1 MSFIGNLVRATGD
14 FIYTYILIAL
24 FVAVGLYFSFKTKF
38 VQCRLI
44 GDAVKNLSERPDGNK
59 VSSFQALM
67 ISTASRV
74 GVGNIVGVT
83 GAIFFGGEGA
93 LLWMWVLA
101 LIGSVSAFVESTL
114 AQIYKVKENREFCGG
129 PAYYI
134 QKALKCR
141 WLGIVFATLL
151 IACFA
156 YGLNAMQA
164 NTISK
169 SMNYFISDYDNS
181 IYEIIVALVITALTA
196 YIIFGGVHRIGFISS
211 YIVPVMAIVYIA
223 VGLFIIIKNVGMAG
237 QILSNV
243 FSKAFSFNAASG
255 GFIGAAILW
264 GAKSG
269 LLSNEAGMGSS
280 PNVAATADV
289 SHPVKQG
296 MIQVI
301 SVFINTFFIC
311 TTTAFI
317 VLFSGTK
324 LEGDNMLAIVKKAI
338 DSQVGSWGTYFL
350 VFAIFTFSFTS
361 IIGNYCYAESNMCF
375 IKDNKKILFFFRLT
389 CLVSVFLGCVAD
401 INLVWD
407 LAYLLM
413 APMAIL
419 NIVAILLL
427 CKVAFKALADYE
439 EQKKSG
445 KNPVFSAKKLGIEN
459 AEVWDEAL

>member
-1 MSFIGNLVRATGD
+1 MDVSKFIKDMGD
-14 FIYTYILIAL
+14 WIYSNILIAL
-24 FVAVGLYFSFKTKF
+24 FVVVGLYFSFKTKF

-44 GDAVKNLSERPDGNK
+44 GDAVKNLSERPNGNR

-67 ISTASRV
+67 ISTAARV

-83 GAIFFGGEGA
+83 LAISVGGEGA
-93 LLWMWVLA
+93 LFWMWILA

-114 AQIYKVKENREFCGG
+114 AQIYKVREKGEFCGG
-129 PAYYI
+129 PSYYI

-141 WLGIVFATLL
+141 WLGIVFSILL
-151 IACFA
+151 ITCFA
-156 YGLNAMQA
+156 YGLNSMQA

-169 SMNYFISDYDNS
+169 SMENYIKDYDGS
-181 IYEIIVALVITALTA
+181 IYEIIVGLIITALTA
-196 YIIFGGVHRIGFISS
+196 YVIFGGVHRVGFISS
-211 YIVPVMAIVYIA
+211 YIVPVMAIVYILI
-223 VGLFIIIKNVGMAG
+223 GLFVIFKNVNIMGDVIG
-237 QILSNV
+237 NI
-243 FSKAFSFNAASG
+243 FSKAFNFNSALG
-255 GFIGAAILW
+255 GMAGIALLE

-317 VLFSGTK
+317 VLLSRVN
-324 LEGDNMLAIVKKAI
+324 LENDNKLAIVKEAI
-338 DSQVGSWGTYFL
+338 ESQIGSWGTHFL

-361 IIGNYCYAESNMCF
+361 IIGNYCYTESNMRF
-375 IKDNKKILFFFRLT
+375 IKDKKSVLFIFRLT
-389 CLVSVFLGCVAD
+389 CLVSVFLGSIAD
-401 INLVWD
+401 VKVVWS

-413 APMAIL
+413 APMSIV
-419 NIVAILLL
+419 NIIAILLL
-427 CKVAFKALADYE
+427 GKFAFKALRDYE
-439 EQKKSG
+439 EQKKLG
-445 KNPVFSAKKLGIEN
+445 KDPQFSAKKLGIPN
-459 AEVWDEAL
+459 AEVWDE

>member
-1 MSFIGNLVRATGD
+1 MDVSKMITDFIRGTGD
-14 FIYTYILIAL
+14 WIYSNILILL

-67 ISTASRV
+67 ISTAARV

-83 GAIFFGGEGA
+83 GAICLGGEGA
-93 LLWMWVLA
+93 LFWMWVLA

-114 AQIYKVKENREFCGG
+114 AQIYKVREKGEFCGG
-129 PAYYI
+129 PSYYI

-141 WLGIVFATLL
+141 WLGIIFAILL
-151 IACFA
+151 ITCFA

-169 SMNYFISDYDNS
+169 SMENYIKDYDGS
-181 IYEIIVALVITALTA
+181 IYEVIVGIIITALTA
-196 YIIFGGVHRIGFISS
+196 YVIFGGVHRIGFISS
-211 YIVPVMAIVYIA
+211 YIVPVMAIVYILI
-223 VGLFIIIKNVGMAG
+223 GLFIIFKNVN
-237 QILSNV
+237 ILGEVIGNI
-243 FSKAFSFNAASG
+243 FSKAFNFNSAVG
-255 GFIGAAILW
+255 GMAGAALLW

-317 VLFSGTK
+317 VLLSKVSFNNRK
-324 LEGDNMLAIVKKAI
+324 LAFIVK
-338 DSQVGSWGTYFL
+338 THF
-350 VFAIFTFSFTS
+350 
-361 IIGNYCYAESNMCF
+361 
-375 IKDNKKILFFFRLT
+375 
-389 CLVSVFLGCVAD
+389 
-401 INLVWD
+401 
-407 LAYLLM
+407 
-413 APMAIL
+413 
-419 NIVAILLL
+419 
-427 CKVAFKALADYE
+427 
-439 EQKKSG
+439 
-445 KNPVFSAKKLGIEN
+445 
-459 AEVWDEAL
+459 